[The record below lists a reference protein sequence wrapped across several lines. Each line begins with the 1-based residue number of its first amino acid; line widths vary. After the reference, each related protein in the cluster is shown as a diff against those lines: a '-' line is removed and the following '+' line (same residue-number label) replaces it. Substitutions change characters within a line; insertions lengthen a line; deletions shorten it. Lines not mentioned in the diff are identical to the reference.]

1 MVTAKPPEITE
12 KADPRRW
19 RALTLLAL
27 VQFIIF
33 LDATI
38 VNVALPSIQRD
49 LGLSES
55 TLTWVVSAYLITA
68 GGLLLVGGRLADMF
82 GRRRV
87 FCLGA
92 GLFAVASITAGLA
105 GNSGVLL
112 TGRSLQGLAEALA
125 APAAMSMVALL
136 FVDPKER
143 AKAFG
148 IWGGLAGL
156 GSAAGVLLSGVLTDL
171 VSWRWVFLI
180 NVPLALVPMLLLP
193 KLADESRAPATGRR
207 RPDLAGAVLVT
218 GGLIAILN
226 AILAAAREPFGSAR
240 VLVPLVI
247 GVVALIAFVVVE
259 TRVEQPLVPLRFFAN
274 RVRATAN
281 VATVF
286 IAASSAAVFFMVVL
300 YGQNVLGYSP
310 LRSGLAW
317 LPFCVAFMPGLV
329 LSTKLITK
337 YGPRVALASGLAVSA
352 IGVALFTRLSVDGS
366 YLTELLPAMV
376 VTALGFGMTNPA
388 MQNAAVHEVSEAD
401 AGLGSGI
408 VTTVLQMGGALGL
421 TVFVAIAL
429 GHQGDRQAAGVTE
442 QAAVTSGYTFAFMI
456 AAIALAVG
464 AVATLLLLRGV
475 RVAAPETPPAP
486 ATPAQPEGGTHDA
499 VDSRGSR
506 NGKVS
511 DRELTG
517 RRQRG

>member
-1 MVTAKPPEITE
+1 M
-12 KADPRRW
+12 
-19 RALTLLAL
+19 
-27 VQFIIF
+27 QFIIF

-38 VNVALPSIQRD
+38 VNVALPSIQKD
-49 LGLSES
+49 LGLADA

-68 GGLLLVGGRLADMF
+68 GGLLLVGGRLADMY

-105 GNSGVLL
+105 QNSGVLL
-112 TGRSLQGLAEALA
+112 AGRSLQGVAEALA

-136 FVDPKER
+136 FTDPKER

-193 KLADESRAPATGRR
+193 KYADENRAPVTGKRR
-207 RPDLAGAVLVT
+207 LDLPGAVLVT

-226 AILAAAREPFGSAR
+226 AILSAARNPLDSAQ
-240 VLVPLVI
+240 VLVPLAI
-247 GVVALIAFVVVE
+247 GVVALVAFVIVE
-259 TRVEQPLVPLRFFAN
+259 TRVAQPLVPLRFFAN
-274 RVRATAN
+274 KVRATAN

-286 IAASSAAVFFMVVL
+286 IASSSAAVFFMVVL
-300 YGQNVLGYSP
+300 YGQNILGYSP

-317 LPFCVAFMPGLV
+317 LPFCVAFMPGLF
-329 LSTKLITK
+329 LSTKLMTR
-337 YGPRVALASGLAVSA
+337 YGPRIALASGLAVSA
-352 IGVALFTRLSVDGS
+352 VGVALFTRLSVDGS

-388 MQNAAVHEVSEAD
+388 MQNAAVHDVSEAD

-408 VTTVLQMGGALGL
+408 VTTVLQLGGALGL
-421 TVFVAIAL
+421 TVFVALAL
-429 GHQGDRQAAGVTE
+429 SYQQDEQATGAAE

-456 AAIALAVG
+456 AAIALAIG
-464 AVATLLLLRGV
+464 SVASMLILRGV
-475 RVAAPETPPAP
+475 RVEAPAAPPAP
-486 ATPAQPEGGTHDA
+486 STPEAGTGPKTGARGRVAGEGA
-499 VDSRGSR
+499 SR
-506 NGKVS
+506 NGHVS
-511 DRELTG
+511 DAELVG
-517 RRQRG
+517 RRERT

>member
-1 MVTAKPPEITE
+1 M
-12 KADPRRW
+12 
-19 RALTLLAL
+19 
-27 VQFIIF
+27 QFIIF

-38 VNVALPSIQRD
+38 VNVALPSIQKD
-49 LGLSES
+49 LGLADA

-68 GGLLLVGGRLADMF
+68 GGLLLVGGRLADMY

-105 GNSGVLL
+105 QNGGVLL
-112 TGRSLQGLAEALA
+112 AGRSLQGVAEALA

-136 FVDPKER
+136 FTDPKER

-180 NVPLALVPMLLLP
+180 NIPLALIPMLMLP
-193 KLADESRAPATGRR
+193 KYADENKAPATGRR
-207 RPDLAGAVLVT
+207 RLDLPGAVLVT

-226 AILAAAREPFGSAR
+226 AILAAARNPLDSAQ
-240 VLVPLVI
+240 VLVPLGI
-247 GVVALIAFVVVE
+247 GAVALIAFVIVE
-259 TRVEQPLVPLRFFAN
+259 SRVAQPLVPLRFFAN

-310 LRSGLAW
+310 LMSGLAW
-317 LPFCVAFMPGLV
+317 LPFCVAFMPGLF
-329 LSTKLITK
+329 LSTQLMTR
-337 YGPRVALASGLAVSA
+337 YGPRIALASGLAVSA
-352 IGVALFTRLSVDGS
+352 VGVALFTRLSVDGS
-366 YLTELLPAMV
+366 YLTELLPAMI

-388 MQNAAVHEVSEAD
+388 MQNAAVHDVSEAD

-408 VTTVLQMGGALGL
+408 VTTVLQLGGALGL
-421 TVFVAIAL
+421 TVFVALAL
-429 GHQGDRQAAGVTE
+429 SYQQNEQAAGAADA
-442 QAAVTSGYTFAFMI
+442 AAVTSGYTFAFMI

-464 AVATLLLLRGV
+464 SVASMLLLRGV
-475 RVAAPETPPAP
+475 RAEAPAAPPAP
-486 ATPAQPEGGTHDA
+486 STPEVGTE
-499 VDSRGSR
+499 VNEESR
-506 NGKVS
+506 NGRVTDS
-511 DRELTG
+511 ELVG
-517 RRQRG
+517 RRNRT